1 MKQLIIIEELV
12 MALLSCFGLY
22 HFQGPWWCYLLLLLG
37 PDISMLGYLIS
48 NKAGAWLYNFFHH
61 KGVAGIIFIAGAL
74 TDERL
79 LLITGLILFGHA
91 SLDRVFGYGLKLDK
105 GFNYT
110 HLGLIGKKKYER
122 R

>member
-1 MKQLIIIEELV
+1 MKRLIRIEELV

-22 HFQGPWWCYLLLLLG
+22 HFQAPWWCYLLLLLG
-37 PDISMLGYLIS
+37 PDISMLGYLIN
-48 NKAGAWLYNFFHH
+48 NKAGALLYNFFHH
-61 KGVAGIIFIAGAL
+61 KGVAGIIFMAGVL
-74 TDERL
+74 MEERL
-79 LLITGLILFGHA
+79 LLITGLIWFGHA
-91 SLDRVFGYGLKLDK
+91 SLDRGFGYGLKLNK